1 MRRFLPEDQKIY
13 LTDEINKLKIQF
25 TNNAHCI
32 RSRMCIEN
40 NIKEYEHIIKLI
52 DYGLFNVNDYHIYDN
67 LYKHHHQFSAFVK
80 YANDKI
86 DEYKQSVSI
95 LLDEHMLHDL
105 GKMAIEYI

>member
-1 MRRFLPEDQKIY
+1 MRRFLPEVQKIY
-13 LTDEINKLKIQF
+13 LTEEISVLKF
-25 TNNAHCI
+25 RLATYSNV
-32 RSRMCIEN
+32 REKMCIKN

-67 LYKHHHQFSAFVK
+67 LYKHHRQFSAFVK

-95 LLDEHMLHDL
+95 ILDEHMLHDL
-105 GKMAIEYI
+105 GKIAIEYI